1 MFNKILVPTDGSES
15 SRHALIEALEIAKK
29 FNSEVELFHATQT
42 QEAYYGY
49 DVGYSF
55 VINPDQIK
63 KNGELALEY
72 TLRGIDVGDV
82 HLSKK
87 HVPGN
92 AASRIL
98 EEVKGEFDLVI
109 MGTRGHG
116 AFTGAILGSVTQRVL
131 AHSHCPVLIV
141 K

>member
-1 MFNKILVPTDGSES
+1 MFKKILVPTDGSEA
-15 SRHALIEALEIAKK
+15 SRHALRKALELAQK
-29 FNSEVELFHATQT
+29 FNSEVELFHVTPT
-42 QEAYYGY
+42 MEAYYGY
-49 DVGYSF
+49 DVGYSII
-55 VINPDQIK
+55 INPDEIK
-63 KNGELALEY
+63 RNGELALKN
-72 TLRGIDVGDV
+72 TLKGIDVGDV

-92 AASRIL
+92 AAGSIL
-98 EEVKGEFDLVI
+98 EETKGGFDLVI

-116 AFTGAILGSVTQRVL
+116 AFTGAIVGSVTQRVL